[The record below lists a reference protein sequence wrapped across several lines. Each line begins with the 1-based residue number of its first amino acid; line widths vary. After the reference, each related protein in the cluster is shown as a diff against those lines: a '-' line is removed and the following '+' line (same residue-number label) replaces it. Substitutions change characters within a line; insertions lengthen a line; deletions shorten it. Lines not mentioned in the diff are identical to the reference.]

1 MSDLIDHE
9 VVTIF
14 KKYLYP
20 LSSKLTE
27 MLNEHFSHQTER
39 RGCGFTQAT
48 RVIAEYVSQQR
59 DLLGFQDLRIFED
72 YDTKA
77 LKNILN
83 QSSSYGLVLDTWRN
97 LDINPEVQKT
107 LAHLNPQEI
116 FTQNLQQE
124 FDFQSGLRKI
134 YEHAELEESI
144 LICQLLA
151 DIILPQ
157 EVHNIRMIEC
167 HALEEK
173 PKVGS
178 CPMAEKFFLRIAHH
192 RLLRQGEINIF
203 VDENDQPIMMEKL
216 NMGDNHS
223 CISLVP
229 LMMNGVRLPAGSLF
243 SANYE
248 IDQLEKHQNKQ
259 YKGFVIPISAMNGF
273 WFLRLTTLAIS
284 PKNRARAFGYHF
296 KQQVDNGLFRPD
308 TTELSQLMEIAHDQ
322 IYVGHPC

>member
-1 MSDLIDHE
+1 MSELIDHE
-9 VVTIF
+9 VVVIF

-20 LSSKLTE
+20 LSAKLTE

-39 RGCGFTQAT
+39 RGCGYTQAT
-48 RVIAEYVSQQR
+48 RVIAEFVSQVR
-59 DLLGFQDLRIFED
+59 DPIGFQDLRIFED
-72 YDTKA
+72 YDSKG

-83 QSSSYGLVLDTWRN
+83 QSVSYGLELDSWRN
-97 LDINPEVQKT
+97 LDVNPAVQQC
-107 LAHLNPQEI
+107 LQRLNPQET
-116 FTQNLQQE
+116 FAQNLQQE
-124 FDFQSGLRKI
+124 VNFQAKLRGI
-134 YEHAELEESI
+134 HQYAELEESQ
-144 LICQLLA
+144 LICQLLS

-157 EVHNIRMIEC
+157 KVQQIGMIEC
-167 HALEEK
+167 QALEEK

-203 VDENDQPIMMEKL
+203 VDEHDQPIMMEKL

-243 SANYE
+243 STHYE
-248 IDQLEKHQNKQ
+248 IELLEKYKNKQ
-259 YKGFVIPISAMNGF
+259 YKGYVIPIAEMNGF
-273 WFLRLTTLAIS
+273 WFLRLTTLAVS
-284 PKNRARAFGYHF
+284 PENRARAFGYHF

-308 TTELSQLMEIAHDQ
+308 TTELSQLMEIARDQ

>member
-1 MSDLIDHE
+1 MSDLVDHE
-9 VVTIF
+9 VVVIF
-14 KKYLYP
+14 KKYLQP
-20 LSSKLTE
+20 LSAKLTE

-39 RGCGFTQAT
+39 RGCGYTQAT
-48 RVIAEYVSQQR
+48 RVIAEFVSQPR
-59 DLLGFQDLRIFED
+59 DALGFQDLRIFDD
-72 YDTKA
+72 YETKG
-77 LKNILN
+77 LRNILN
-83 QSSSYGLVLDTWRN
+83 QSSCYGLELATWRN
-97 LDINPEVQKT
+97 LDIHADVQQCLQRLNPEET
-107 LAHLNPQEI
+107 FA
-116 FTQNLQQE
+116 QNLRQE
-124 FDFQSGLRKI
+124 VDFQAKLRNI
-134 YEHAELEESI
+134 HQYAELEESI

-157 EVHNIRMIEC
+157 DARTIEMIEC

-203 VDENDQPIMMEKL
+203 VDENHQPIMMEKL

-243 SANYE
+243 SANYDIE
-248 IDQLEKHQNKQ
+248 QLEKHKNKQ
-259 YKGFVIPISAMNGF
+259 YKGYVIPISEMNGF
-273 WFLRLTTLAIS
+273 WFLRLTTLAVS

-308 TTELSQLMEIAHDQ
+308 TTELSQLMEIAQDQ

>member
-20 LSSKLTE
+20 LSNKLTE

-39 RGCGFTQAT
+39 RGCGYTQAT

-107 LAHLNPQEI
+107 LEHLNPQEI

-124 FDFQSGLRKI
+124 SDFQAGLRKI

-157 EVHNIRMIEC
+157 DVHNIRMIEC

>member
-20 LSSKLTE
+20 LSNKLTE

-151 DIILPQ
+151 DIILPK
-157 EVHNIRMIEC
+157 EVHNIKMIEC

-243 SANYE
+243 SANYQ
-248 IDQLEKHQNKQ
+248 IDQLEKYQNKQ

>member
-20 LSSKLTE
+20 LSNKLTE

-124 FDFQSGLRKI
+124 SDFQSGLRKI

-157 EVHNIRMIEC
+157 EVHNIKMIEC

-248 IDQLEKHQNKQ
+248 IDQLEKYQNKQ

>member
-1 MSDLIDHE
+1 MSDITDHE

-20 LSSKLTE
+20 LSDKLTE

-39 RGCGFTQAT
+39 RGCGYTQAT
-48 RVIAEYVSQQR
+48 RVIAEFVSQLR
-59 DLLGFQDLRIFED
+59 DPLGLQDLRIFED
-72 YDTKA
+72 YETKT

-83 QSSSYGLVLDTWRN
+83 QSSSYALTLETWRN
-97 LDINPEVQKT
+97 LDINLEVQQT
-107 LAHLNPQEI
+107 LKRLNPQVS
-116 FTQNLQQE
+116 FAQNLQQE
-124 FDFQSGLRKI
+124 VNFQAQLRTLHL
-134 YEHAELEESI
+134 YAELEESK

-157 EVHNIRMIEC
+157 NPQDLGMIEC
-167 HALEEK
+167 QALTEK

-203 VDENDQPIMMEKL
+203 VDEHDQPIMMEKL

-248 IDQLEKHQNKQ
+248 IEQLEKHENKQ
-259 YKGFVIPISAMNGF
+259 YKGYVIPIAVMRGF
-273 WFLRLTTLAIS
+273 WFLRLTTLAVS
-284 PKNRARAFGYHF
+284 PENRARAFGYHF

-308 TTELSQLMEIAHDQ
+308 STELSQLIEIAQDQ

>member
-14 KKYLYP
+14 KKNLYP

-157 EVHNIRMIEC
+157 EVHNIKMIEC

-248 IDQLEKHQNKQ
+248 IDQLEKYQNKQ

>member
-1 MSDLIDHE
+1 
-9 VVTIF
+9 
-14 KKYLYP
+14 
-20 LSSKLTE
+20 

-39 RGCGFTQAT
+39 RGCGYTQAT

-107 LAHLNPQEI
+107 LEHLNPQEI

-124 FDFQSGLRKI
+124 SDFQAGLRKI

-157 EVHNIRMIEC
+157 DVHNIRMIEC
-167 HALEEK
+167 HALEEN
-173 PKVGS
+173 PK
-178 CPMAEKFFLRIAHH
+178 
-192 RLLRQGEINIF
+192 
-203 VDENDQPIMMEKL
+203 
-216 NMGDNHS
+216 
-223 CISLVP
+223 
-229 LMMNGVRLPAGSLF
+229 
-243 SANYE
+243 
-248 IDQLEKHQNKQ
+248 
-259 YKGFVIPISAMNGF
+259 
-273 WFLRLTTLAIS
+273 
-284 PKNRARAFGYHF
+284 
-296 KQQVDNGLFRPD
+296 
-308 TTELSQLMEIAHDQ
+308 
-322 IYVGHPC
+322 

>member
-1 MSDLIDHE
+1 MSDIPDHE
-9 VVTIF
+9 VVVIF

-20 LSSKLTE
+20 LSAKLTE

-39 RGCGFTQAT
+39 RGCGYTQAT
-48 RVIAEYVSQQR
+48 RVIAEFVSQPR
-59 DLLGFQDLRIFED
+59 DAIGLQDLRIFEE
-72 YDTKA
+72 YDSKG
-77 LKNILN
+77 LKNILS
-83 QSSSYGLVLDTWRN
+83 QSASYGLQLESWRN
-97 LDINPEVQKT
+97 LDINPAVQQC
-107 LAHLNPQEI
+107 LQRLDPQES
-116 FTQNLQQE
+116 FAQNLQQE
-124 FDFQSGLRKI
+124 VDFQAKLRTI
-134 YEHAELEESI
+134 HQYAELEESQ
-144 LICQLLA
+144 LICQLLS

-157 EVHNIRMIEC
+157 DAEQIGMIEC
-167 HALEEK
+167 QALAEK

-203 VDENDQPIMMEKL
+203 VNAHDQPIMMEKL

-248 IDQLEKHQNKQ
+248 IEQLEKHKNKQ
-259 YKGFVIPISAMNGF
+259 YKGYVIPIAEMNGF
-273 WFLRLTTLAIS
+273 WFLRLTTLAVS

-308 TTELSQLMEIAHDQ
+308 TTELSQLMDIAHDQ

>member
-20 LSSKLTE
+20 LSNKLTE

-157 EVHNIRMIEC
+157 EVHNIKMIEC

-248 IDQLEKHQNKQ
+248 IDQLEKYQNKQ

-308 TTELSQLMEIAHDQ
+308 TTELSQLVEIAHDQ

>member
-9 VVTIF
+9 VVMIF

-20 LSSKLTE
+20 LSAKLTE

-39 RGCGFTQAT
+39 RGCGYTQAT
-48 RVIAEYVSQQR
+48 RVIAEFVSQVR
-59 DLLGFQDLRIFED
+59 DPVGFQDLRIFED
-72 YDTKA
+72 YETKA

-83 QSSSYGLVLDTWRN
+83 QTGSYGLTLETWRN
-97 LDINPEVQKT
+97 LDINLEVQQT
-107 LAHLNPQEI
+107 LKRLNPQES
-116 FTQNLQQE
+116 FAQNLQQE
-124 FDFQSGLRKI
+124 IDFQAKLRSI
-134 YEHAELEESI
+134 HQYAELEESI

-157 EVHNIRMIEC
+157 TAQDFGMIEC
-167 HALEEK
+167 QALLEK

-203 VDENDQPIMMEKL
+203 VDEHDQPIMMEKL

-243 SANYE
+243 SAHYE
-248 IDQLEKHQNKQ
+248 IEQLEKHKNKQ
-259 YKGFVIPISAMNGF
+259 YKGYVIPIAEMSGF
-273 WFLRLTTLAIS
+273 WFLRLTTLAVS
-284 PKNRARAFGYHF
+284 PQHRARAFGYHF

-308 TTELSQLMEIAHDQ
+308 STELSQLMDIAKDQ

>member
-1 MSDLIDHE
+1 MTDLVDHE
-9 VVTIF
+9 IVIIF
-14 KKYLYP
+14 KKYLHP
-20 LSSKLTE
+20 LSAKLTE

-39 RGCGFTQAT
+39 RGCGYTQAT
-48 RVIAEYVSQQR
+48 RVIAEFVSQPR
-59 DLLGFQDLRIFED
+59 DMMGFQDFRIFED
-72 YDTKA
+72 YEIKG

-83 QSSSYGLVLDTWRN
+83 QSSSYGLLVETWRN
-97 LDINPEVQKT
+97 LDIDPHVQQYLK
-107 LAHLNPQEI
+107 ASHSQDS

-124 FDFQSGLRKI
+124 VDFQAKLRTI
-134 YEHAELEESI
+134 HQYAELEESV

-151 DIILPQ
+151 DILLPQ
-157 EVHNIRMIEC
+157 TVHTIEMIEC
-167 HALEEK
+167 DSLEEK

-203 VDENDQPIMMEKL
+203 VDDKGLPIMMEKL

-229 LMMNGVRLPAGSLF
+229 LMMNEVRLPAGSLF
-243 SANYE
+243 SASYD
-248 IDQLEKHQNKQ
+248 IDVLEKQPNKQ
-259 YKGFVIPISAMNGF
+259 YKGYVIPIAQMNGF
-273 WFLRLTTLAIS
+273 WFLRLTTLAVS

-308 TTELSQLMEIAHDQ
+308 TTELSQLIEIARDQ
-322 IYVGHPC
+322 LYVGHPC

>member
-1 MSDLIDHE
+1 MSDLVDHE
-9 VVTIF
+9 VVVIF
-14 KKYLYP
+14 KQHLYP
-20 LSSKLTE
+20 LSTKLTE

-39 RGCGFTQAT
+39 RGCGYTQAT
-48 RVIAEYVSQQR
+48 RVIAEFVSQAR
-59 DLLGFQDLRIFED
+59 DAFGFQDLRIFDD
-72 YDTKA
+72 YDTKG

-83 QSSSYGLVLDTWRN
+83 QSSSYGLELTTWRN
-97 LDINPEVQKT
+97 LDTNAGVQHC
-107 LAHLNPQEI
+107 LQHLNVQET
-116 FTQNLQQE
+116 FAQNLQQE
-124 FDFQSGLRKI
+124 VDFQTKLRTI
-134 YEHAELEESI
+134 HHYAELEESV

-157 EVHNIRMIEC
+157 SVKKGMIEC
-167 HALEEK
+167 NALLEK

-203 VDENDQPIMMEKL
+203 VDENEQPIMMEKM

-229 LMMNGVRLPAGSLF
+229 LLMNGVRLPAGSLF
-243 SANYE
+243 SAHYE
-248 IDQLEKHQNKQ
+248 IEQLEKHQNKH
-259 YKGFVIPISAMNGF
+259 YKGYVIPISAINGF
-273 WFLRLTTLAIS
+273 WFLRLTTLAVS

-308 TTELSQLMEIAHDQ
+308 ITELSQLMDIAQDQ
-322 IYVGHPC
+322 ISVGHPC